1 MTIDTNNAARISAAT
16 GFVPSEAQENY
27 FNFIRTG
34 TGNAILEAVAGAGKT
49 TTILEGMAH
58 MTGRVWFGVYN
69 KKMAVEIK
77 GKIMRHPQLRERA
90 GLYSATFHSAGYSA
104 LRFAFGKRY
113 ALEVNDKKV
122 IRILREMAATVP
134 ASRPSMSIDE
144 YIGAAVACVGMA
156 KNRGIGPVTPDT
168 DQNWEAMIENYDLS
182 RSLKEGG
189 DIGKLIDISREALK
203 RSNDNLDVIDYDD
216 MVYLPLVRKLK
227 MLKHEWVM
235 VDEAQDTNPTRR
247 ALARE
252 LLAPGGRFVAVGD
265 PRQAI
270 FGFTGADND
279 SLETL
284 AETFDCVRLPLTV
297 TYRCP
302 QAVVREAQKI
312 VSHIT
317 AHESAPEGIFRT
329 VDERQFTDEIAGWD
343 RHDYSETAVLCR
355 LNAPLV
361 SLCFSMIRANIPAKI
376 EGREIAA
383 GLVSLATRWKS
394 PALDDL
400 EESLEA
406 YRDREMAKAARKE
419 NASRAQKIE
428 DEYETMMVLIQNT
441 RASGGFTT
449 ADLVRTIE
457 GLFGDGVSNTG
468 IVTLCSAH
476 KSKGME
482 WKKVYLYGRNAYM
495 PSKWARKDWE
505 AQQESNL
512 IYVALT
518 RAMHE
523 LVEVTVT
530 VKSK

>member
-1 MTIDTNNAARISAAT
+1 MPIDMNKAAKMPAAT
-16 GFVPSEAQENY
+16 GFVPSEAQERY

-49 TTILEGMAH
+49 TTILEGMSY
-58 MTGRVWFGVYN
+58 MEGRVWFGVYN
-69 KKMAVEIK
+69 KKMATEIK
-77 GKIMRHPQLRERA
+77 GKIMRHPELRGRP

-113 ALEVNDKKV
+113 NLEVSDKKV
-122 IRILREMAATVP
+122 ISILRSFLPPHSEYMGPAA
-134 ASRPSMSIDE
+134 S
-144 YIGAAVACVGMA
+144 AVSMA
-156 KNRGIGPVTPDT
+156 KNRGIGAVAPDT
-168 DQNWEAMIENYDLS
+168 DQSWLDMIDNYGIADQLP
-182 RSLKEGG
+182 EGS
-189 DIGKLIDISREALK
+189 DVGKLIDISRQALK
-203 RSNDNLDVIDYDD
+203 LSNDQLDVIDYDD
-216 MVYLPLVRKLK
+216 MVYLPLFRKLK
-227 MLKHEWVM
+227 MLQHEWVL

-247 ALARE
+247 AMAKA

-279 SLETL
+279 SLQLL
-284 AETFDCVRLPLTV
+284 AESFQCQRLPLTV

-302 QAVVREAQKI
+302 KAVVREAQKV

-317 AHESAPEGIFRT
+317 AHESAPEGIFRKI
-329 VDERQFTDEIAGWD
+329 DQNQFTDEVASWD
-343 RHDYSETAVLCR
+343 AHDYGETAVVCR

-361 SLCFSMIRANIPAKI
+361 SLCFAMIRADIPAKI

-383 GLVSLATRWKS
+383 GLVALATRWAS
-394 PALDDL
+394 PDLDDL

-406 YRDREMAKAARKE
+406 WRERETIKALRAE
-419 NASRAQKIE
+419 NASRAQKVD
-428 DEYETMMVLIQNT
+428 DEYQTMLVLIQNT
-441 RASGGFTT
+441 RAKGGFTT
-449 ADLVRTIE
+449 ADLVRTIQS
-457 GLFGDGVSNTG
+457 LFGDGVSGHG

-482 WKKVYLYGRNAYM
+482 WKRVYLYGRNAYM
-495 PSKWARKDWE
+495 PNRWARKDWE
-505 AQQESNL
+505 LEQEQNL

-518 RAMHE
+518 RAMQE
-523 LVEVTVT
+523 LVEVKVS

>member
-1 MTIDTNNAARISAAT
+1 MTIDTNKAASLSAAT

-34 TGNAILEAVAGAGKT
+34 KGNAILEAVAGAGKT

-58 MTGRVWFGVYN
+58 MEGRVWFGVYN

-77 GKIMRHPQLRERA
+77 GKIMRHPELRGRP

-113 ALEVNDKKV
+113 TLEVNDKKV
-122 IRILREMAATVP
+122 IRILREMAATT
-134 ASRPSMSIDE
+134 SIEE
-144 YIGAAVACVGMA
+144 YIGAAVASVSMA

-168 DQNWEAMIENYDLS
+168 DQNWETMIENYDLS
-182 RSLKEGG
+182 RSLPEGAK
-189 DIGKLIDISREALK
+189 ISKLIDICREALK

-284 AETFDCVRLPLTV
+284 AQTFDCVRLPLTV

-302 QAVVREAQKI
+302 KAVVREAQKI

-329 VDERQFTDEIAGWD
+329 VDERQFTDETKNWD
-343 RHDYSETAVLCR
+343 AHDYAETAVLCR

-361 SLCFSMIRANIPAKI
+361 SLCFAMIRADIPAKI

-383 GLVSLATRWKS
+383 GLVALATRWKS
-394 PALDDL
+394 TSLDDL

-406 YRDREMAKAARKE
+406 WHDRETSKALRAE
-419 NASRAQKIE
+419 NASRAQKID
-428 DEYETMMVLIQNT
+428 DEYQTMLVLIQNT
-441 RASGGFTT
+441 RAKGGFTT

-457 GLFGDGVSNTG
+457 SLFGDGVSGTG

-505 AQQESNL
+505 SAQEQNL

-518 RAMHE
+518 RAMQE
-523 LVEVTVT
+523 LVEVKVAI
-530 VKSK
+530 KSK